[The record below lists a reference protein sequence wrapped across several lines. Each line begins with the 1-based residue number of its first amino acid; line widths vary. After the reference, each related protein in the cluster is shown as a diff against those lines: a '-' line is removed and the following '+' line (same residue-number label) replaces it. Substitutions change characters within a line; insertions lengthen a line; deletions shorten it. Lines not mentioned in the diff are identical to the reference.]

1 MSEAE
6 EGGDSPLEKLIV
18 EKIDDLIKKM
28 QGFSGSLNN
37 VPSIRQNTGGK
48 KLREKIWILN
58 QILGKMAGDR
68 PKTFF
73 YFVRKCFVFK
83 ESPFH
88 LQAKNCW
95 LHWEKTRMVFHK
107 IL

>member
-6 EGGDSPLEKLIV
+6 DGGNSSLEKLIV

-28 QGFSGSLNN
+28 QGFSGSLNS

-58 QILGKMAGDR
+58 QILGKMAGEGM
-68 PKTFF
+68 KTFSAKIF
-73 YFVRKCFVFK
+73 LIVVFI
-83 ESPFH
+83 FH
-88 LQAKNCW
+88 FQAKNCW
-95 LHWEKTRMVFHK
+95 LHWAKTRMVFLK
-107 IL
+107 IQ